1 MTNFLSNI
9 SPMSYLDFDALP
21 TSAVIL
27 SPDEIDQ
34 AAVLS
39 HQIIDESKQWQAY
52 LHYLALSAF
61 EQWLEERAESLT
73 INREECTILYP
84 VLANFISCV
93 ANLQIGAFK
102 VCLIATGS
110 LSDEMVSIP
119 RVVVD
124 LPEFIPHFYV
134 LVEVLEEQEAA
145 NVYAFLSYQELQENL
160 QRTSFQSD
168 WNYQLSISCFDR
180 NPDRLLLY
188 LRCLESSAISLP
200 VIPPNRTALLADI
213 QNQLVELLPQLQSPK
228 RELFEVLTWEQAAA
242 VLTSPELL
250 NWVYTL
256 QTQNAATENIEMS
269 SANPESTS
277 AFKSLQDVIKLITQP
292 ALNAGRWLW
301 DELDDLAQGLSW
313 VLLPSF
319 ASASAMRPIR
329 SPEEE
334 FEVIITQL
342 RQRGLEIPI
351 QARGAYQD
359 ISLAG
364 IPLRLYAVTW
374 HLVAESEHPEWSL
387 LLILGAPALS
397 SLPSHIKLRVSDQ
410 TGILNELGLNAESE
424 DSYIFTRVVGHWDEK
439 FLVSVSLMDGVEVTL
454 PPFAFNL
461 ERLRN

>member
-1 MTNFLSNI
+1 MTSLLSTI

-34 AAVLS
+34 AAILS
-39 HQIIDESKQWQAY
+39 NQILNESKQWQAY

-61 EQWLEERAESLT
+61 EQWLQERAESLT
-73 INREECTILYP
+73 INREQCTILQP
-84 VLANFISCV
+84 VLANFISGV
-93 ANLQIGAFK
+93 ANLQVGEFK
-102 VCLIATGS
+102 ICLIATGS

-145 NVYAFLSYQELQENL
+145 NVYAFLSYEELQDNL
-160 QRTSFQSD
+160 QGNSFQSD
-168 WNYQLSISCFDR
+168 WNYQLSISCFDSS
-180 NPDRLLLY
+180 PDRLLLY

-200 VIPPNRTALLADI
+200 VIPSNRTAILANT

-228 RELFEVLTWEQAAA
+228 RELSEVLTWEQAAV
-242 VLTSPELL
+242 VLTSPELI

-256 QTQNAATENIEMS
+256 QTQAATKNLEMGS
-269 SANPESTS
+269 TNPEST
-277 AFKSLQDVIKLITQP
+277 ATFTSLQDVIKLITQP

-301 DELDDLAQGLSW
+301 DELDDLAASLSW

-319 ASASAMRPIR
+319 ADASQMRPIR

-334 FEVIITQL
+334 FEVIATQL
-342 RQRGLEIPI
+342 RQRGLEIPV

-359 ISLAG
+359 LLLAG

-374 HLVAESEHPEWSL
+374 HLLSESQEPEWSL

-397 SLPSHIKLRVSDQ
+397 SLPSEIKLRVSDQ
-410 TGILNELGLNAESE
+410 TGILDEPGLNAESE
-424 DSYIFTRVVGHWDEK
+424 DSYIFTRVVGNWDEK

-461 ERLRN
+461 GR